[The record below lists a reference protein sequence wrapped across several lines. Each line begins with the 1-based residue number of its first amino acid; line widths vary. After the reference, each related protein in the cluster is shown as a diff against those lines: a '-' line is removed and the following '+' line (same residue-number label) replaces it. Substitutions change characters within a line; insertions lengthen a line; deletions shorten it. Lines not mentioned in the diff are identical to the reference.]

1 MTDTL
6 ETIISIFCNQSF
18 DKNLAKHNAEVTNA
32 HFCSN
37 FGQSCRKKE
46 QKNYYGFCVLMQIQT
61 RKALI

>member
-1 MTDTL
+1 MTETL

-46 QKNYYGFCVLMQIQT
+46 
-61 RKALI
+61 